1 MHRASAAQ
9 RSLIAIGQR
18 FYARGWVL
26 GTSGNFSAVVSRRP
40 FRLAITA
47 SSVAKGALRPADILE
62 CDERGRVIGRRHGTP
77 SAETLLHVAIAQRRR
92 AGCVLHTHSVWS
104 TMLSD
109 TSASGVE
116 HEALT
121 IEGYEMLKGLAGV
134 TSHDHSE
141 RIPILPND
149 QDISRLAAR
158 TAATLD
164 RFPDAHAFLLRRHG
178 LYTWGDTIADAERH
192 VEILEFLL
200 ETVARTQIRTGS
212 ARIPGG
218 TSWPL

>member
-1 MHRASAAQ
+1 
-9 RSLIAIGQR
+9 
-18 FYARGWVL
+18 
-26 GTSGNFSAVVSRRP
+26 
-40 FRLAITA
+40 
-47 SSVAKGALRPADILE
+47 
-62 CDERGRVIGRRHGTP
+62 
-77 SAETLLHVAIAQRRR
+77 
-92 AGCVLHTHSVWS
+92 
-104 TMLSD
+104 
-109 TSASGVE
+109 VE
-116 HEALT
+116 DEALT

-158 TAATLD
+158 AAMTLD

-178 LYTWGDTIADAERH
+178 LYTWGDTISDAERH

-212 ARIPGG
+212 ARMPGG

>member
-1 MHRASAAQ
+1 MRRASAAQ
-9 RSLIAIGQR
+9 RRLIAIGQR
-18 FYARGWVL
+18 FYARGWAL
-26 GTSGNFSAVVSRRP
+26 GTSGNFSAVISRRP

-62 CDERGRVIGRRHGTP
+62 CDEHGQVIGSRGGGTP
-77 SAETLLHVAIAQRRR
+77 SAETLLHVAVAQRRR

-104 TMLSD
+104 TILSD
-109 TSASGVE
+109 TSAGVE
-116 HEALT
+116 RDVLT

-149 QDISRLAAR
+149 QDIRKLAAR
-158 TAATLD
+158 AAATLD

-200 ETVARTQIRTGS
+200 ETVARTQTRTGS
-212 ARIPGG
+212 ARMPGG